1 MDNVLINNIDWT
13 YPKAEGMP
21 QTGTYFIG
29 DPSDPTCVSWC
40 LASHYLIYTPLG
52 NPSRFCDSPFGTS
65 FLATTASK
73 VTSSNEIS
81 PLVKA
86 VRDGLG
92 VAESSVYL
100 RYLHLVSGTMLA
112 MTLIRRHHYQPHP
125 QALSSFHL
133 RRLKGNVF
141 SAQV

>member
-13 YPKAEGMP
+13 YPKAEGTP

-92 VAESSVYL
+92 VAESSVVFT
-100 RYLHLVSGTMLA
+100 VSPSSVRDDA
-112 MTLIRRHHYQPHP
+112 RHDTHKTPSLP
-125 QALSSFHL
+125 TTPSSALFFSSQAP
-133 RRLKGNVF
+133 
-141 SAQV
+141 